1 MGEQH
6 TFASLAWAAK
16 GKITKRERFLNE
28 MDQAIPW
35 QRFLSLI
42 EPHYPKAGNGR
53 PPMGLE
59 KMLRIY
65 FLQQWFNLSDPG
77 AEEAL
82 YDSESMRRFARI
94 ELAEDA
100 IPDESTILLFRHL
113 LERHELTRALFQE
126 TVALLEE
133 KNLFVKT
140 GTIVDATII
149 EASGSTKNKAET
161 RDPEMR
167 QTQKSGKWYFGMKV
181 HFGTDKRGL
190 VHSLG
195 VTHAAV
201 ADINELGPL
210 LHGEEKELYGDS
222 AYWSKAYWEQCLDQ
236 GIRYRVNRRPTRA
249 GPLSDTWRRINRSRS
264 QVRARCEHCL
274 GVVKHRWGFRRVRY
288 RGLAKNEAR
297 ACTMFALANIYSVRR
312 RLTKKRV

>member
-1 MGEQH
+1 MSDQH
-6 TFASLAWAAK
+6 TFASLAWITK
-16 GKITKRERFLNE
+16 GKVTKRERFLSE
-28 MDQAIPW
+28 MEHAIPW
-35 QRFLSLI
+35 ERFLSLI
-42 EPHYPKAGNGR
+42 EPYYPKAGNGR

-94 ELAEDA
+94 ELGEDT

-126 TVALLEE
+126 TAALLEE
-133 KNLFVKT
+133 KNLLLKT

-149 EASGSTKNKAET
+149 EAPSSTKNDKQM

-167 QTQKSGKWYFGMKV
+167 QTQKNGKWFFGMKV

-190 VHSLG
+190 VHTLA

-201 ADINELGPL
+201 ADINELGRL
-210 LHGEEKELYGDS
+210 LHGEENELYGDS
-222 AYWSKAYWEQCLDQ
+222 AYWSKAYWEQCREQ
-236 GIRYRVNRRPTRA
+236 GIQYRVNRRPTRA
-249 GPLSDTWRRINRSRS
+249 GPLSDHWRGINRTRS

-274 GVVKHRWGFRRVRY
+274 GVVKNQWGFRRVRY

-297 ACTMFALANIYSVRR
+297 ACTLFALANLYLVRH
-312 RLTKKRV
+312 RLAKKRA